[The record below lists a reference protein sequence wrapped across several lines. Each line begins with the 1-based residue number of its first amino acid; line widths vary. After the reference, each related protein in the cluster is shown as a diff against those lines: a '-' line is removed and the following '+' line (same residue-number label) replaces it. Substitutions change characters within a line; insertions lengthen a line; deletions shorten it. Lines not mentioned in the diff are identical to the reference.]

1 MVQAHKLLSLDE
13 NPTKPAASVP
23 FPVTDLDGEISNI
36 LSSLPD
42 AIDSAIEVQEAAI
55 RFKVFKRQTQGK
67 DLFLSQYSLTEWFS
81 TFFS

>member
-1 MVQAHKLLSLDE
+1 MRNWLIVFLFALSLLSE
-13 NPTKPAASVP
+13 NSAQSVL

-42 AIDSAIEVQEAAI
+42 AIDNAIEVQEAAI

-67 DLFLSQYSLTEWFS
+67 TFSSQHFETN
-81 TFFS
+81 